1 NGSDAAPRPCLEI
14 DCIQDADQR
23 LAGHIASLGGVRL
36 ASPALQE
43 GRYEQVIVKNEQL
56 VYRRASQE
64 QTIDIALNLAD
75 GEAWL
80 DFPCGGRVLCDLLH
94 PGDHFEV
101 ENGRVSVLV
110 PPCSARI
117 LEEREELL
125 ASAQVQPCEA
135 KQTEE
140 LQTEG
145 DTVCHPEQEQ
155 GNERRTGRYRH
166 FKGNEY
172 RVIGFARHS
181 ETGEELVVYQQLYGE
196 YALWVRPVEM
206 FFEIVERDGQRFPR
220 FTYLG
225 E

>member
-1 NGSDAAPRPCLEI
+1 M
-14 DCIQDADQR
+14 
-23 LAGHIASLGGVRL
+23 
-36 ASPALQE
+36 
-43 GRYEQVIVKNEQL
+43 KNEQL

-64 QTIDIALNLAD
+64 QTIAVALNLAD
-75 GEAWL
+75 CEARL

-94 PGDHFEV
+94 PGDLFEV

-110 PPCSARI
+110 PPFSARI
-117 LEEREELL
+117 LEEREQPL
-125 ASAQVQPCEA
+125 SAEQVQQLCETG
-135 KQTEE
+135 QTEGVS
-140 LQTEG
+140 QTEG
-145 DTVCHPEQEQ
+145 DAVCCPAQVQAPQQEQENQ
-155 GNERRTGRYRH
+155 RRTGRYRH

-196 YALWVRPVEM
+196 HALWVRPAEM

-220 FTYLG
+220 FSYLG